1 MGGRARA
8 RWSLVGYWGV
18 AARRVRLWEDR
29 ADRKERH
36 AIGVS
41 ETIRNN
47 RVTTREN
54 PNRTEVAD
62 RKWEEA
68 GRAWARK
75 GQSRM

>member
-29 ADRKERH
+29 ADREERH

-47 RVTTREN
+47 RVTTRGESES
-54 PNRTEVAD
+54 RRG